1 MHCLVFFIF
10 DLYINKII
18 LYVVF
23 CDMFFHSTLYL
34 LLNTVLL
41 TYNSHAINF
50 AVLKCV
56 HLMIFSIFTK
66 LCKHHHHLTPEY
78 FHHPPKELLRL
89 LEVTLHSPLPSPW
102 KPPVCVLCL
111 WTCPPWTSHA
121 DGIIQCAIFCI
132 WLLSLSLMFSGFI
145 HIVDVSVLHYGN
157 FGNAPF

>member
-1 MHCLVFFIF
+1 
-10 DLYINKII
+10 
-18 LYVVF
+18 
-23 CDMFFHSTLYL
+23 
-34 LLNTVLL
+34 
-41 TYNSHAINF
+41 
-50 AVLKCV
+50 
-56 HLMIFSIFTK
+56 MIFSMFTK

-102 KPPVCVLCL
+102 KPPVCFLCL

-157 FGNAPF
+157 FGNAPFYGYTTFLFIHPSADGQFELFSFLNYYE